1 MKECK
6 IIGYGKFKD
15 KDTQEEM
22 LRIVIGIDS
31 TNENYKGTMITTAFL
46 PYDKDLEDDL
56 DYAIK
61 NNKKASYETTDNII
75 TGKTKVSKITVNRN
89 MF

>member
-1 MKECK
+1 MKECE
-6 IIGYGKFKD
+6 IYGYGKYKE
-15 KDTQEEM
+15 KETQEDM

-31 TNENYKGTMITTAFL
+31 RNDNYVGTMITTAFL
-46 PYDKDLEDDL
+46 PYDKQLEDDL
-56 DYAIK
+56 EYAIK
-61 NNKKASYETTDNII
+61 NKKYATYETTDNII

>member
-1 MKECK
+1 MKECE
-6 IIGYGKFKD
+6 IFGYGKFKD

-31 TNENYKGTMITTAFL
+31 RNDNYVGTMITTAFL

>member
-1 MKECK
+1 MKECE
-6 IIGYGKFKD
+6 IFGYGKFKD

-22 LRIVIGIDS
+22 LRIVMGIDS
-31 TNENYKGTMITTAFL
+31 RNDNYVGTMITTAFL

-56 DYAIK
+56 NYAIK
-61 NNKKASYETTDNII
+61 NNKTANYESTDNII